1 MHKLLKVVV
10 LFVSGFSL
18 TPFIHS
24 QEVVYDQLSM
34 GQGYENMLFYSLENG
49 VVGDAPMAAWDLSFD
64 IRPMGSTVNINCG
77 MGHTLYPFGTIEDWD
92 NASLEGWESPEP
104 YRNNHTSWSSGAFN
118 QGNDPSNDFDLG
130 WGIYDIITH
139 TVNTNRMYLIM
150 LPSGEYKKIAILSLD
165 SGIYTFKYANM
176 DGSEESEVSIE
187 KSSYPGK
194 LNVYYSIQTN
204 EILDLEP
211 ADPWDFMAMRYLE
224 NLSDE
229 VYYGVTG
236 ILLNSGVNVQQKDGL
251 FDPFSDGLYD
261 SALSSDTIN
270 TIGHDWKSYSMSLG
284 YSVAEERCYFVS
296 DNPGN
301 IWRVVFTDFDGMSTG
316 NMELGKILESTSRV
330 NQLQEIAFEIYPNPS
345 SFGSQIRASLSD
357 HHNVC
362 IVIRSL
368 SGSLIRT
375 INPTSSNPLIDVTD
389 IPCGVYIIECANGG
403 NRSINKLII
412 Q

>member
-1 MHKLLKVVV
+1 M
-10 LFVSGFSL
+10 
-18 TPFIHS
+18 
-24 QEVVYDQLSM
+24 
-34 GQGYENMLFYSLENG
+34 
-49 VVGDAPMAAWDLSFD
+49 
-64 IRPMGSTVNINCG
+64 
-77 MGHTLYPFGTIEDWD
+77 
-92 NASLEGWESPEP
+92 
-104 YRNNHTSWSSGAFN
+104 
-118 QGNDPSNDFDLG
+118 
-130 WGIYDIITH
+130 
-139 TVNTNRMYLIM
+139 
-150 LPSGEYKKIAILSLD
+150 
-165 SGIYTFKYANM
+165 
-176 DGSEESEVSIE
+176 
-187 KSSYPGK
+187 
-194 LNVYYSIQTN
+194 
-204 EILDLEP
+204 
-211 ADPWDFMAMRYLE
+211 
-224 NLSDE
+224 
-229 VYYGVTG
+229 
-236 ILLNSGVNVQQKDGL
+236 
-251 FDPFSDGLYD
+251 
-261 SALSSDTIN
+261 
-270 TIGHDWKSYSMSLG
+270 
-284 YSVAEERCYFVS
+284 AEERCYFVS